1 MPNKFRIPFQR
12 KDTSTVQDEIEASSH
27 GSQDGVSPSL
37 DEKHPDISSH
47 QRDLAA
53 AAINDMPKFQKSHK
67 WDPNLPQEEIDALN
81 EALKTSDVEKITEVE
96 HTFAED
102 SPYEEVRAAVRTTDD
117 ESVANTV
124 RAWILG
130 MIFVT
135 LGSGLNMFLS
145 MRSPAIN
152 FPAIVVQLLVYP
164 VGCLWARVMPTRVFN
179 TFGLKWTLNTGPF
192 TIKEHVVITL
202 MANVSIG
209 YAYSTDALLALKAKP
224 LYNID
229 LGWGFQLLFTLSSQL
244 IGISLAGMFRRFLIW

>member
-1 MPNKFRIPFQR
+1 MPFRRQ
-12 KDTSTVQDEIEASSH
+12 DTSIAQDEIEVSSSSSH
-27 GSQDGVSPSL
+27 DRASPAF
-37 DEKHPDISSH
+37 DEKTTHHSSHDIS
-47 QRDLAA
+47 AA
-53 AAINDMPKFQKSHK
+53 EEVHEISKSHK

-81 EALKTSDVEKITEVE
+81 DAIKTGDVEKITEVG

-117 ESVANTV
+117 HSVANTV

-135 LGSGLNMFLS
+135 IGSGLNMFLS

-152 FPAIVVQLLVYP
+152 FPAIVVQLVVYP
-164 VGCLWARVMPTRVFN
+164 IGCLWARIIPMKGFN
-179 TFGLKWTLNTGPF
+179 TFGINWTFNTGPF

-202 MANVSIG
+202 MSSVSIG

-244 IGISLAGMFRRFLIW
+244 IGIALAGMFRRFLIW